1 MNPKK
6 NISSTS
12 KKSQPI
18 NPNQDKCVK
27 ANKKALEPEK
37 LSPKAKA
44 LVEELSK
51 ELHMSQEHI
60 MELAVMMYR
69 AYKDKV

>member
-1 MNPKK
+1 MSTKK
-6 NISSTS
+6 NIASSS

-18 NPNQDKCVK
+18 NPDKCVK
-27 ANKKALEPEK
+27 ASKKALELEN

-60 MELAVMMYR
+60 MELALMMYR

>member
-6 NISSTS
+6 NISSS
-12 KKSQPI
+12 PKKSQSI
-18 NPNQDKCVK
+18 NLNQAKSVK
-27 ANKKALEPEK
+27 ANKKTLELEK

>member
-1 MNPKK
+1 MSTKK
-6 NISSTS
+6 NISLSS

-18 NPNQDKCVK
+18 NPNQAKSIK
-27 ANKKALEPEK
+27 ANKKALELEK
-37 LSPKAKA
+37 LSPEAKA
-44 LVEELSK
+44 LVKELSK
-51 ELHMSQEHI
+51 ELHMSQAHI

>member
-1 MNPKK
+1 MSTKK
-6 NISSTS
+6 NIASSS

-18 NPNQDKCVK
+18 NPDQGKSIK
-27 ANKKALEPEK
+27 ANKKALEPEN

>member
-1 MNPKK
+1 MSTKK
-6 NISSTS
+6 NIASSS

-18 NPNQDKCVK
+18 NPDQGKSIKV
-27 ANKKALEPEK
+27 NKKALELEN

-60 MELAVMMYR
+60 MELALMMYR

>member
-1 MNPKK
+1 MSTKK

-18 NPNQDKCVK
+18 NHDQAKSIK

-60 MELAVMMYR
+60 MELALMMYR

>member
-6 NISSTS
+6 NIASSS
-12 KKSQPI
+12 KKSPSI
-18 NPNQDKCVK
+18 NQDKCVK
-27 ANKKALEPEK
+27 AKKKALDLEK

>member
-1 MNPKK
+1 MSPKK
-6 NISSTS
+6 NIASSS

-18 NPNQDKCVK
+18 NHDQAKSIQ
-27 ANKKALEPEK
+27 ANKKALELEK
-37 LSPKAKA
+37 LSPKAKV

-60 MELAVMMYR
+60 MELAVMMYQ